1 MKFLKSFLASL
12 LGIVVFFL
20 LVCSCNILI
29 AREIMSEKT
38 MKAIID
44 VVPEL
49 IEEES
54 SNGTDKSMVDSFIE
68 QIEGV
73 DPELAKYYDEEELT
87 DEIAKMFSSALENLG
102 NTEAEYLIDT
112 TSFEQY
118 ILQGINEYEKET
130 GFDIDDTV
138 IEEMFDEIN
147 EENNITREE
156 LGINEYLFIFEAIQS
171 NTLLLSLISGI
182 VLCVIIM
189 FILLGNIHQTL
200 FKVKTPFLVNGVG
213 ALIVGTGLN
222 SVLSKIEVN
231 ASFTLEE
238 VVKIVS
244 APFFKVGI
252 VSTVIGIALII
263 ISQVL
268 KHNKSISNSNEA
280 LENLGNANYVPNN
293 NISNTPYN
301 GYQNH

>member
-1 MKFLKSFLASL
+1 MNFIKSFLASL

-20 LVCSCNILI
+20 LVCSCNIFI
-29 AREIMSEKT
+29 ARELMSEKT
-38 MKAIID
+38 MKAIIN

-118 ILQGINEYEKET
+118 ILH
-130 GFDIDDTV
+130 
-138 IEEMFDEIN
+138 
-147 EENNITREE
+147 
-156 LGINEYLFIFEAIQS
+156 GINEYLFIFEAIES
-171 NTLLLSLISGI
+171 NTLLFSLISGI
-182 VLCVIIM
+182 VLCIIIM
-189 FILLGNIHQTL
+189 FILVGNIHKTL
-200 FKVKTPFLVNGVG
+200 FKVKTPFLVNGIG
-213 ALIVGTGLN
+213 ALIVGGGLN
-222 SVLSKIEVN
+222 SVLFNIKLNGSFSLNEV
-231 ASFTLEE
+231 A
-238 VVKIVS
+238 KIVS
-244 APFFKVGI
+244 APFFKVGV

-280 LENLGNANYVPNN
+280 LENLGNVNYIPNN

>member
-1 MKFLKSFLASL
+1 MKKFLASL

-20 LVCSCNILI
+20 LVFSCNIII

-38 MKAIID
+38 IKTVIEVI
-44 VVPEL
+44 PEL
-49 IEEES
+49 IEEEN
-54 SNGTDKSMVDSFIE
+54 SNKSMVESFIE

-73 DPELAKYYDEEELT
+73 DPELAKYYNDEELT

-102 NTEAEYLIDT
+102 NPESEYLIDT

-130 GFDIDDTV
+130 GFDIDDTI

-156 LGINEYLFIFEAIQS
+156 LGIDEYLFIFETIQS
-171 NTLLLSLISGI
+171 NTVLISLVSGI
-182 VLCVIIM
+182 VLCIILM
-189 FILLGNIHQTL
+189 FILLANIHDTL
-200 FKVKTPFLVNGVG
+200 LKVKTPFLVNGIG
-213 ALIVGTGLN
+213 ALIVGGGLT
-222 SVLSKIEVN
+222 SLLTEIEVN
-231 ASFTLEE
+231 GSFPLD
-238 VVKIVS
+238 KIAQLLS
-244 APFFKVGI
+244 TPFFKVGI
-252 VSTVIGIALII
+252 ISVVIGIALII
-263 ISQVL
+263 ISKVL
-268 KHNKSISNSNEA
+268 KHNRSISNSNEA
-280 LENLGNANYVPNN
+280 LENLGNVNYVPNN

>member
-1 MKFLKSFLASL
+1 MKKFLASL

-20 LVCSCNILI
+20 LVFSCNIII

-38 MKAIID
+38 MKAVIEVI
-44 VVPEL
+44 PEL
-49 IEEES
+49 IEEENS
-54 SNGTDKSMVDSFIE
+54 DKSMVESFIE

-73 DPELAKYYDEEELT
+73 DPELAKYYDDEELT

-102 NTEAEYLIDT
+102 NPDSEYLIDT

-130 GFDIDDTV
+130 GFDIDDAV

-156 LGINEYLFIFEAIQS
+156 LGIDEYLFIFETIQS
-171 NTLLLSLISGI
+171 NTILLSLISGI
-182 VLCVIIM
+182 VLCIIIM
-189 FILLGNIHQTL
+189 FILLANIHDTL
-200 FKVKTPFLVNGVG
+200 LKVKTPFIVNGIG
-213 ALIVGTGLN
+213 ALVVGGGLTT
-222 SVLSKIEVN
+222 LLTEIEVN
-231 ASFTLEE
+231 GSFPLD
-238 VVKIVS
+238 KI
-244 APFFKVGI
+244 AQILTTPFFKVGI
-252 VSTVIGIALII
+252 ISTVIGIALII
-263 ISQVL
+263 IAHVL
-268 KHNKSISNSNEA
+268 KHNKSISNSNAA
-280 LENLGNANYVPNN
+280 LENLGNVNYVPNN